1 MKFIAFWFRKEL
13 RRVQTWV
20 LGLLMMLGLS
30 GLVFVD
36 LFAQRI
42 SHTAEQDTRNFLSA
56 DFVVR
61 SWSPFDETF
70 MTGILK
76 LVPQEDL
83 LQERSLIANATD
95 AKGEVLNID
104 LRAFDS
110 AYPFYGD
117 WILRHSQLR
126 MSDLENKDEAFADT
140 GLANLG
146 YKIGDT
152 LRIGSKDFTIR
163 DFVEKDPQSLNLL
176 SLGGY
181 RIWIHRSQLEG
192 TGLTSFGHRIRHV
205 LYIRKPDIDAKAF
218 REQFRKE
225 IQDPVWQLTSAQQ
238 SNSQVQRTIKVLKTY
253 LGLIALCGTFLG
265 LAGLFMIFVSDLRR
279 RLPQI
284 LTLRCLGLKD
294 RSLLWTL
301 LTPALVSVLLASVG
315 GFVIAYRLERILSQL
330 LAKNLDISL
339 AENPSSFRSLAL
351 AIFSGLLSAIP
362 ALYFPIQKILQ
373 VPTQRIYSDAGASWI
388 LSQFIDRKSLLTM
401 AWVAFVLSW
410 ILNSNLLLSLA
421 NLMAI
426 AVLIVLLYAGTQALL
441 KILPQIPIWRDF
453 LGMLLKRDFARQR
466 ERTLLWIL
474 SLGFSFFFLLLGA
487 FLTHSIQS
495 QLRIVSAEGQ
505 PNMLI
510 MGATQDDSEALRS
523 ITPAN
528 TESVPYIQAR
538 ISEINNVP
546 VRERVLKGEA
556 HLDEDGVSDFRIR
569 EYFVNVR
576 SEDTLFS
583 GERLMKG
590 DSLFGPP
597 LSEARVRV
605 SLEYKFANRMGLK
618 LKDQLTLEIAGVTVL
633 GQVTSLR
640 KVDWFQ
646 FRPNFFIVL
655 KEEDLAGA
663 PLNQIHL
670 LRVSDSE
677 LGAWQ
682 KKIVGSVPHLS
693 TVDLRQT
700 RDQLSKVISKLLL
713 SVQGTS
719 FFLLIAAL
727 LVLFSI
733 FVARRQELQKEFA
746 LLRCLGES
754 SRNLQMYL
762 IRESLLAATLS
773 WLSASLLAWLSAL
786 FVSHFVFESQFFH
799 PSRKILLGSYVLSLL
814 LVLALNLIMS
824 RRTLKASP
832 QELFAEGP

>member
-1 MKFIAFWFRKEL
+1 MNFVSFWFRKEF
-13 RRVQTWV
+13 RRVQTWI

-42 SHTAEQDTRNFLSA
+42 SYTAEQDTRNFLSA

-61 SWSPFDETF
+61 SWSSFDEAF

-95 AKGEVLNID
+95 SKGEILNID

-110 AYPFYGD
+110 DYPFYGD
-117 WILRHSQLR
+117 WILRNSQLR
-126 MSDLENKDEAFADT
+126 MGDLENKDEAFVDT
-140 GLANLG
+140 GIANLG
-146 YKIGDT
+146 YKVGDT
-152 LRIGSKDFTIR
+152 LRIGSKDFIIR

-176 SLGGY
+176 TVGGY
-181 RIWIHRSQLEG
+181 RVWIHRSQLEG

-205 LYIRKPDIDAKAF
+205 LYIRKPDVDAKTF
-218 REQFRKE
+218 REQFRQE
-225 IQDPVWQLTSAQQ
+225 IQDPVWRLTSAQQ

-294 RSLLWTL
+294 RPLLLTL
-301 LTPALVSVLLASVG
+301 LTPSLVSVFLAAIG
-315 GFVIAYRLERILSQL
+315 GFAIAYQLEGALSQL
-330 LAKNLDISL
+330 LAEKLDIQL
-339 AENPSSFRSLAL
+339 ADYQSPFRGLAL

-373 VPTQRIYSDAGASWI
+373 VPTQRIYSDAGSSWI
-388 LSQFIDRKSLLTM
+388 LSQFMDRKSLFTM
-401 AWVAFVLSW
+401 ASVAFVLSW
-410 ILNSNLLLSLA
+410 ILSSNLLLSLA

-426 AVLIVLLYAGTQALL
+426 GVLIVLLYVSTQGLL

-453 LGMLLKRDFARQR
+453 LGTLLKRDFARQR
-466 ERTLLWIL
+466 ERSLLWIL

-495 QLRIVSAEGQ
+495 QLSIVSAEGQ

-523 ITPAN
+523 ITPSN
-528 TESVPYIQAR
+528 TESVPYVQAR
-538 ISEINNVP
+538 ISEINSIP

-556 HLDEDGVSDFRIR
+556 HLDEDGVSDFRVR

-576 SEDTLFS
+576 VEDALFS
-583 GERLMKG
+583 GEQIQKG

-597 LSEARVRV
+597 LSEDRVRV
-605 SLEYKFANRMGLK
+605 SLEEEFADRMELK
-618 LKDQLTLEIAGVTVL
+618 LNDQLTLEIAGVTVL

-677 LGAWQ
+677 LGSWQ
-682 KKIVGSVPHLS
+682 KKIVGSLPHLS

-700 RDQLSKVISKLLL
+700 RDQLSKVISKLVL

-727 LVLFSI
+727 LVLFAI

-746 LLRCLGES
+746 LLRCLGEAS
-754 SRNLQMYL
+754 KKLQMYL

-773 WLSASLLAWLSAL
+773 WLSACFLAWVSA
-786 FVSHFVFESQFFH
+786 FFISRFAFESEFFA
-799 PSRKILLGSYVLSLL
+799 PTLKILMGSYVLSVV
-814 LVLALNLIMS
+814 LVLSLNLIMS